1 MRKFRSIQF
10 DDEKLSRFQGN
21 VDNVLEQLTTNPL
34 MAGTLIEGVSLA
46 ASQDNQVGH
55 QLGRAYRLWIVVKNN
70 ANAVVWEQTSV
81 DSSKFVNLHASAAC
95 TVSLWVA

>member
-1 MRKFRSIQF
+1 MKKFRSIQF
-10 DDEKLSRFQGN
+10 QDDKLSRFQGN
-21 VDNVLEQLTTNPL
+21 VDDAVSQITGNPL
-34 MAGTLIEGVSLA
+34 INGVLIEGVALLSG
-46 ASQDNQVGH
+46 QDNQVGH